1 MSKRIFQITRELKIH
16 TQDLQSNLR
25 AVVENKRLLSEY
37 VGKPKYDVIMQA
49 LPIFESKVK
58 YHKSQVQ
65 MLARELSH
73 QAFVMSDDFDEWMS

>member
-1 MSKRIFQITRELKIH
+1 MSKKIFEIVRELKIH

-25 AVVENKRLLSEY
+25 AVVENNRLLAEY

-73 QAFVMSDDFDEWMS
+73 QKFIMSDDFDDWLS